1 MDEQFEKTG
10 TQDGYYNPKGS
21 KKENYF
27 IWLVKQ
33 LKGWPIQNYLLWFF
47 SFGFQLALYVYF
59 GRLVI
64 GDYII
69 IYDDYI
75 E

>member
-1 MDEQFEKTG
+1 MDKQFEEVG
-10 TQDGYYNPKGS
+10 TQDGHYNPKGS

-47 SFGFQLALYVYF
+47 SFGFQLALYISFPITLPIV
-59 GRLVI
+59 
-64 GDYII
+64 
-69 IYDDYI
+69 
-75 E
+75 

>member
-1 MDEQFEKTG
+1 MFFEIYYASGKEFDKKDFNFFKKCKIDYDEKDTI
-10 TQDGYYNPKGS
+10 S
-21 KKENYF
+21 ENSVLLNNLD
-27 IWLVKQ
+27 WLKI
-33 LKGWPIQNYLLWFF
+33 GR
-47 SFGFQLALYVYF
+47 LYDYF